1 MRDRVDD
8 QLIGDLA
15 EGECSLTY
23 DLIRGRSVWEI
34 DRMVDAFL
42 CRLARMSLEERVRAS
57 RYGGF
62 TRWERWVWA
71 ARFPEQVPLINGE
84 YEWIAV
90 AGADLD

>member
-8 QLIGDLA
+8 QLIAEVA

-23 DLIRGRSVWEI
+23 DLIRGRSVWEV
-34 DRMVDAFL
+34 DRLVEAFL
-42 CRLARMSLEERVRAS
+42 RRLALMSEEERVRAS

-84 YEWIAV
+84 YEWI
-90 AGADLD
+90 GANLD